1 MNNINVKFK
10 YGLNIVVL
18 DLFGLVLLILVNI
31 VFLKINLV
39 NLIRMCWN
47 VRPIYVAT
55 AEPGTIF
62 KSILLAILGFAVGD
76 LLA

>member
-10 YGLNIVVL
+10 YGLNIVGL
-18 DLFGLVLLILVNI
+18 DLFCLVLLILVNI

-47 VRPIYVAT
+47 VRPIYVAK

-62 KSILLAILGFAVGD
+62 KSIPLAILG
-76 LLA
+76 